1 MTDLESGTLGAD
13 GATSRTEKAKEIV
26 GQAGHALKAEAQSF
40 ASAAQERVR
49 AEAQKGTQAG
59 AKTLGDFANAVRRAG
74 DELSQSDQ
82 SPASR
87 LVQQAADGLES
98 LSRNLVDKDPG
109 DLLNS
114 VRDFGRKNPAAFIGG
129 AVLVGLALGRFAR
142 ASDGGAQVSSFGG
155 QDMTFE
161 DEGDDEMVS
170 PADQDAGIDSPI
182 AANLGGFADTTPA
195 TTASSIGLIDDG
207 AATPAGVSVGSG
219 SSNDGSIDDGTS
231 GIGEQDATT
240 SPHIGG
246 R

>member
-1 MTDLESGTLGAD
+1 MTDLETGTLGD

-40 ASAAQERVR
+40 ASAAQDRVR

-87 LVQQAADGLES
+87 LVQQAAEGLES
-98 LSRNLVDKDPG
+98 LSRNLADKDPG

-114 VRDFGRKNPAAFIGG
+114 VRDFGRRNPAAFIGG

-142 ASDGGAQVSSFGG
+142 ASEGGAGKSHLS
-155 QDMTFE
+155 DE
-161 DEGDDEMVS
+161 DLGFTESEEPAPGAMVG
-170 PADQDAGIDSPI
+170 AEAGIDAPLAS
-182 AANLGGFADTTPA
+182 NLGALDGSMAA
-195 TTASSIGLIDDG
+195 TTASPIG
-207 AATPAGVSVGSG
+207 V
-219 SSNDGSIDDGTS
+219 DDGTS
-231 GIGEQDATT
+231 GIGETDAAT

>member
-1 MTDLESGTLGAD
+1 MTDLEIGTAGE

-40 ASAAQERVR
+40 ASAAQDRVR

-74 DELSQSDQ
+74 DELSQTDQ

-87 LVQQAADGLES
+87 LVRQAADGLES
-98 LSRNLVDKDPG
+98 LSRNLADKDPG
-109 DLLNS
+109 DLLNA

-142 ASDGGAQVSSFGG
+142 ASDASPTRLS
-155 QDMTFE
+155 DE
-161 DEGDDEMVS
+161 DLGFTEGPEAAPVA
-170 PADQDAGIDSPI
+170 ADVGVDAPLAS
-182 AANLGGFADTTPA
+182 NLGALDGSTAA
-195 TTASSIGLIDDG
+195 TTAS
-207 AATPAGVSVGSG
+207 PVGV
-219 SSNDGSIDDGTS
+219 DDGTS
-231 GIGEQDATT
+231 GIGETDATT